1 MKKANA
7 ILNNLREKGFRRSL
21 AREEIL
27 SVLVSASKPV
37 SVFDILEILSR
48 KRRVFNKTTLYRE
61 MEVLKKE
68 GHVKEVFFRNDTAL
82 YELVGEHHHHLVCTS
97 CGDVRDVYLEESLDQ
112 EERKLERREHFTIFD
127 HSLEFFGR
135 CKRCQ

>member
-1 MKKANA
+1 MEKANA

-37 SVFDILEILSR
+37 SVFEVLEILSR
-48 KRRVFNKTTLYRE
+48 KRRIFNKTTLYRE
-61 MEVLKKE
+61 MDFLKKE
-68 GHVKEVFFRNDTAL
+68 GYVKEVFFRNDTAL
-82 YELVGEHHHHLVCTS
+82 YELIGEHHHHLVCTS
-97 CGDVRDVYLEESLDQ
+97 CGDVRDVHLEESLEH

-127 HSLEFFGR
+127 HSLEFFGK
-135 CKRCQ
+135 CKKCQ

>member
-1 MKKANA
+1 MERANT

-37 SVFDILEILSR
+37 SVFEVLEILSR
-48 KRRVFNKTTLYRE
+48 KRRIFNKTTLYRE
-61 MEVLKKE
+61 MDFLKKE
-68 GHVKEVFFRNDTAL
+68 GYVKEVFFRNDTAL
-82 YELVGEHHHHLVCTS
+82 YELIGEHHHHLVCTS
-97 CGDVRDVYLEESLDQ
+97 CGDVRDVHLEESLEC

-127 HSLEFFGR
+127 HSLEFFGK
-135 CKRCQ
+135 CKKCQ

>member
-27 SVLVSASKPV
+27 SVLVSASEPV
-37 SVFDILEILSR
+37 AVFDILEILSR